1 MSTPLIHEAAAQAMD
16 DAAAWAVSHMPVV
29 QPANRADDATT
40 QQCYDVL
47 QQSLAHYRN
56 AGRMTTA
63 QATKQRHILRAQ
75 FLKAEA
81 AEMFD
86 EQWEAYAVECFDE
99 DGYRPSRNSQA
110 DVSGAMACW
119 EKWDAEGHK
128 LYQQLL
134 HRAYCAEIDAR
145 NVA

>member
-1 MSTPLIHEAAAQAMD
+1 MNPVTEQDIDAMD
-16 DAAAWAVSHMPVV
+16 ETAAWGAANVF
-29 QPANRADDATT
+29 QLPAGRVNEHNVH
-40 QQCYDVL
+40 QCYTAL

-56 AGRMTTA
+56 AGRMTPA
-63 QATKQRHILRAQ
+63 QATRQRHILRAQ

-81 AEMFD
+81 AEMFG
-86 EQWEAYAVECFDE
+86 EQWEAYCVECFDE
-99 DGYRPSRNSQA
+99 DGYRPSRSSEA

-128 LYQQLL
+128 LYGQLL
-134 HRAYCAEIDAR
+134 HRADCAEIDAR